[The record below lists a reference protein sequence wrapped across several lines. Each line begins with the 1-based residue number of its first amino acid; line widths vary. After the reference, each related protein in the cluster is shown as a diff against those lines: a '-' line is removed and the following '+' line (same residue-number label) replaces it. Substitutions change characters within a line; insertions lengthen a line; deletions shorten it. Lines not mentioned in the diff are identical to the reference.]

1 MSEEFD
7 WDGKDTPY
15 KMRLLDHFAGLA
27 MQAVILSYIKDRMP
41 PQTISELAYEMA
53 AEMMTEREH
62 REAKKQE
69 EIENTMKLGEKLAKE
84 FIRKNQ

>member
-41 PQTISELAYEMA
+41 PQTISELAYKMA
-53 AEMMTEREH
+53 EEMMIEREH
-62 REAKKQE
+62 KEAKRRE
-69 EIENTMKLGEKLAKE
+69 EIEHAREINEKLSKE